1 MVQFSTMKFHGQA
14 MYGNK
19 ISLQIPNLEYILI
32 FEGFIESTK
41 YKVKA
46 IKNIKTD
53 CKYASLFSQK

>member
-1 MVQFSTMKFHGQA
+1 MKFHGQA